1 LKLIRLLIAA
11 LLLAWGHAHAA
22 YTVYMYQSGA
32 DVVATG
38 SGSLNL
44 TGLVFGGA
52 GAAAPRV
59 QPNVGALVIGLTAA
73 AQGFDGIAGPAVT
86 GAGGSTAVSSS
97 TGDKVGVAP
106 AINRLIVP
114 NGYVSGAPLASSATW
129 VGTTIAGLGLTP
141 GTYTWTWA
149 GDSFVLNVGMAPP
162 LPAVAQVP
170 TVSEWGMAVLSVAL
184 AVFGLR
190 RMRRSSSRARS
201 GIHGGVK

>member
-1 LKLIRLLIAA
+1 MKLVRLLIAA

-44 TGLVFGGA
+44 AGLVAGAVGGA
-52 GAAAPRV
+52 ASRV
-59 QPNVGALVIGLTAA
+59 QPNNGALVIGLTAV
-73 AQGFDGIAGPAVT
+73 AQGFDGIAGPVAM
-86 GAGGSTAVSSS
+86 GAGGSTAASSS
-97 TGDKVGVAP
+97 TGDKAGVAP

-114 NGYVSGAPLASSATW
+114 NGYVSGTPLASSATW

-149 GDSFVLNVGMAPP
+149 GDSFIVNVGMAPP
-162 LPAVAQVP
+162 PPAVAQVP
-170 TVSEWGMAVLSVAL
+170 TLSEGGMALLSVAL
-184 AVFGLR
+184 AVFGVR
-190 RMRRSSSRARS
+190 RMRRPSSRT
-201 GIHGGVK
+201 